1 MDVIGGCAGKD
12 LINGSENHPN
22 SAGLSKNANAPPP
35 SYSACIEGMQ
45 LKRKQIN
52 LFTSFLKTPFSLL
65 KKKTFFGADAISLF
79 CIVNPT
85 RS

>member
-45 LKRKQIN
+45 LRREDIN
-52 LFTSFLKTPFSLL
+52 LFTSLLNLLSPSLRT
-65 KKKTFFGADAISLF
+65 KTFFGAEAIYLYF
-79 CIVNPT
+79 A
-85 RS
+85 

>member
-12 LINGSENHPN
+12 LINGSEKHPN

-45 LKRKQIN
+45 SRREEIN
-52 LFTSFLKTPFSLL
+52 LFISLLETPFQLLKT
-65 KKKTFFGADAISLF
+65 KTFLEQMQHLNFL
-79 CIVNPT
+79 
-85 RS
+85 